1 MSIQKTRILF
11 ESGSFKLVS
20 SLHAPPGLE
29 NLILQTRWRSSF
41 FEYTL
46 LHASERI
53 NEAPSLV
60 HYSLYA
66 GARLIGNISFLLR
79 ETTIQAQSISCAYV
93 RYFVFRKAFQ
103 ANSNHALKKRTNGFL
118 HQAVNLVFEDVK
130 KLNSQT
136 NRLIYGYIDINNAP
150 SLHQGLNQGFQL
162 LKSFKTLLFFRH
174 KPKPQMGVRI
184 AGPTEKPL
192 IKNLLKSKYNSGNF
206 LHFDNLFYKN
216 QYYVLEQKGHIYAG
230 CQVTEGRW
238 QIFLE
243 KKPLLKKFFELPFF
257 KKYLHLDNF
266 RFSLIDHFLVEPGY
280 EEALFPLMEHVLFK
294 HQTHFAFLFLET
306 SDPLLVSLNNNA
318 KLGHLNRFFGNKPV
332 GRIAV
337 LSDNQKAI
345 THIQNNICFISGKD
359 MI

>member
-1 MSIQKTRILF
+1 MSNQKTRILF

-20 SLHAPPGLE
+20 TLHAPPGLE
-29 NLILQTRWRSSF
+29 NLMLQTRWRSSF

-46 LHASERI
+46 LHSAERI
-53 NEAPSLV
+53 NETPSLI

-79 ETTIQAQSISCAYV
+79 ETAIQGQSIPCAYI
-93 RYFVFRKAFQ
+93 RYFVFRQAFQ
-103 ANSNHALKKRTNGFL
+103 SKNKQNRSKKAYGLF
-118 HQAVNLVFEDVK
+118 HQAVKLIFEDVK
-130 KLNSQT
+130 KFDSQT
-136 NRLIYGYIDINNAP
+136 ERLIYGYIDINNAP
-150 SLHQGLNQGFQL
+150 SLKQGLNQGFQL
-162 LKSFKTLLFFRH
+162 LRNFKTLLFFRH
-174 KPKPQMGVRI
+174 NPKPQVGVRI
-184 AGPTEKPL
+184 AGHIEKPL
-192 IKNLLKSKYNSGNF
+192 IKNLLKSKFSKGNF

-216 QYYVLEQKGHIYAG
+216 QYYILEHNGHIYAG

-238 QIFLE
+238 KIFLE

-257 KKYLHLDNF
+257 KKYLYFDDF

-294 HQTHFAFLFLET
+294 HQTHFAFLFLDA
-306 SDPLLVSLNNNA
+306 SDPLLPTLNNNN
-318 KLGHLNRFFGNKPV
+318 KLGHINRFFGNKPV

-337 LSDNQKAI
+337 LSDNQKAVEY
-345 THIQNNICFISGKD
+345 IQNNICFISGKD